1 MKKIYLL
8 MCPALFWLGSC
19 SMDDVLDGN
28 DDLNLSVVETN
39 NPIKVEPG
47 ETVFFRFVAST
58 SKGEVSRVEISS
70 EDGIKPIVEKTLFAM
85 IDETLALSMDKNGYF
100 SRPVSTVLVM
110 YPVEIPNE
118 QALRGK
124 TLNLNLKVTR
134 DDGKTKVL
142 RQEFEIIRY
151 INNRYG
157 FDMTGKNMAWVY
169 NPTDDVVYSMSDYK
183 NHLSS
188 IDLILYVDGSSKYY
202 CLNPAA
208 AETETIMK
216 GLGYTD
222 YQAAEMNSTKLMGG
236 VTLNFAL
243 ITEKE
248 LADLD
253 VVNGVDKLLMGNN
266 VACGF
271 VTKDGR
277 NGFAKHLYKSPNR
290 LFVSKMQIN
299 AN

>member
-28 DDLNLSVVETN
+28 DDVNLSVIETN
-39 NPIKVEPG
+39 SPIKAEPG
-47 ETVFFRFVAST
+47 DTVLFRFVAST
-58 SKGEVSRVEISS
+58 SKGELSRVEISS
-70 EDGIKPIVEKTLFAM
+70 ADGIKPVVEQTSFAM
-85 IDETLALSMDKNGYF
+85 IDENLELSMDKNGYF

-110 YPVEIPNE
+110 YPVVIPDDP
-118 QALRGK
+118 ALRGK
-124 TLNLNLKVTR
+124 GLSLDLKVTR

-142 RQEFEIIRY
+142 HQDFEIIRY

-157 FDMTGKNMAWVY
+157 FVMTGKNTACVY
-169 NPTDDVVYSMSDYK
+169 NPTDDVVYTMDNYK
-183 NHLSS
+183 KHLSS
-188 IDLILYVDGSSKYY
+188 VDVILYADGNSKYY

-222 YQAAEMNSTKLMGG
+222 YQASEMNTTKFIGG

-248 LADLD
+248 LAELD
-253 VVNGVDKLLMGNN
+253 VVSGVDKLEMKNN
-266 VACGF
+266 AACGY
-271 VTKDGR
+271 VVKDGR
-277 NGFAKHLYKSPNR
+277 KGFAKHLYKSPNR
-290 LFVSKMQIN
+290 LFVTKMQL
-299 AN
+299 AAD